1 MKAKLTDHEEQLV
14 LDYIYK
20 TYLVE
25 VLELDLKGVSTLN
38 FKIKEAYEGLIEATL
53 RRLRKDLSE
62 IKEEFKGLNA
72 KVVGPEFANEDFI
85 RYQYF
90 VRGYQGEHRFF
101 KYHFRNTA
109 SKLLEDYFTKKPY
122 SIE

>member
-1 MKAKLTDHEEQLV
+1 MKPNLTDHEEQLV

-53 RRLRKDLSE
+53 RRLRKDLSK
-62 IKEEFKGLNA
+62 IKEEFKRLNA
-72 KVVGPEFANEDFI
+72 KVVGPELVNEEFL

-90 VRGYQGEHRFF
+90 VRGYRGEHRFL

-109 SKLLEDYFTKKPY
+109 SKILEEYFRGK
-122 SIE
+122 E

>member
-1 MKAKLTDHEEQLV
+1 MKPNLTDHEEKLV

-25 VLELDLKGVSTLN
+25 VLEHDLQGVSTLN
-38 FKIKEAYEGLIEATL
+38 FKIVEAYEGLIEATL

-62 IKEEFKGLNA
+62 IKGEFKGLNA

-101 KYHFRNTA
+101 KYHFRNIA
-109 SKLLEDYFTKKPY
+109 SELLEEYFTKRGY
-122 SIE
+122 

>member
-1 MKAKLTDHEEQLV
+1 MKPNLTDHEEQIV

-25 VLELDLKGVSTLN
+25 VLEHDLQGVSTLN
-38 FKIKEAYEGLIEATL
+38 FKIVEAYEGLIEATL
-53 RRLRKDLSE
+53 KRLRSE
-62 IKEEFKGLNA
+62 LMAIKVEFKKINA

-109 SKLLEDYFTKKPY
+109 SNLLEKYFTNK
-122 SIE
+122 